1 MKCWELWLCFFAVN
15 KSKQGVF
22 ILNIDGR
29 EDNFQFEDDENQ
41 SDKKG
46 ELVKET
52 DTENSGESQ

>member
-22 ILNIDGR
+22 ILNIDGH

-46 ELVKET
+46 EVVKET
-52 DTENSGESQ
+52 DTENSGESK

>member
-52 DTENSGESQ
+52 DTENSEESK